1 MAFGWYATLRGH
13 ALFVPIPTCEK
24 RPIMNDLL
32 SSRSFEL
39 PRTTDN
45 KGDGAAANF
54 WAPVLKRTGAVV
66 VALAVWSTAAIA
78 GESLDALSTRM
89 RISVMSAGIKH
100 GDFSSLVALPVKG
113 YKDGMAGFMRQFH
126 LSPNPEYSFTDCG
139 DDILVTDTGYKPG
152 CRVSIKLASKND
164 DGSFRD
170 RGVRLEYGIAPGSK
184 RFQPNNS
191 AYAEHAI
198 SGDGLLEAQFN

>member
-1 MAFGWYATLRGH
+1 
-13 ALFVPIPTCEK
+13 
-24 RPIMNDLL
+24 MNELL
-32 SSRSFEL
+32 SSRSFEI
-39 PRTTDN
+39 PRTIDN
-45 KGDGAAANF
+45 KGAGATANF
-54 WAPVLKRTGAVV
+54 WAPVLKRTGTVV

-78 GESLDALSTRM
+78 GESLDALNTRM

-100 GDFSSLVALPVKG
+100 GDPSTLAALPVKG

-126 LSPNPEYSFTDCG
+126 LFPNPEYSFTDCG

-152 CRVSIKLASKND
+152 CRVSIKLATKNE
-164 DGSFRD
+164 DGSFKDSGIR
-170 RGVRLEYGIAPGSK
+170 VEYGVGLGSK

-198 SGDGLLEAQFN
+198 NGDGLLETQFN